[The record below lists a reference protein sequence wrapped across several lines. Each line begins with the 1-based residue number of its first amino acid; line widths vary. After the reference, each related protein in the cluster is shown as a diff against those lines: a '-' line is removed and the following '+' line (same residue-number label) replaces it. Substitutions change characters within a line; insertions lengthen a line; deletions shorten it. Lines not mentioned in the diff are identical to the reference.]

1 MKRYPTF
8 FEFVNLL
15 VKRVI
20 SLVLIGVFVFDRGKF
35 GGALQDN
42 FTYNL
47 LTSGGVLVNK
57 VAKYALT
64 GIDHIFNVSY
74 NNFEYIK
81 FFLGDFIIRLR
92 VSLIKTVGR
101 FDLNFSSKP
110 SRSFLKKLK
119 IFGNYIYHHLLEFDN
134 LTGIIADLGGRH
146 NVIDNFKA
154 AEFKEVLTY
163 IHKEERWGMR
173 KLRRRICRKRYRVTS
188 EVPLFFFKKKFNVN
202 NKARD

>member
-92 VSLIKTVGR
+92 V
-101 FDLNFSSKP
+101 
-110 SRSFLKKLK
+110 SFLKKLK